1 MWLIEADHQENAAR
15 PFALQI
21 EAVKMFETRF
31 PLFSTWPPARI
42 IAGNAVVCVESCR
55 RFGGG
60 SDRNRALLGN
70 RGNSMHDMQFVQ
82 GRINTG
88 DFASR

>member
-1 MWLIEADHQENAAR
+1 VTKICENFAGGFAWVGRTLDR
-15 PFALQI
+15 PELSVLAILDI
-21 EAVKMFETRF
+21 VEVH
-31 PLFSTWPPARI
+31 
-42 IAGNAVVCVESCR
+42 GNAEVWR

-70 RGNSMHDMQFVQ
+70 LEQPVHDMQIVQ

-88 DFASR
+88 DCASR

>member
-1 MWLIEADHQENAAR
+1 
-15 PFALQI
+15 
-21 EAVKMFETRF
+21 
-31 PLFSTWPPARI
+31 LFSAWPSARI
-42 IAGNAVVCVESCR
+42 IVGNGVVCAEICR

-82 GRINTG
+82 SRINTG
-88 DFASR
+88 DFASC

>member
-1 MWLIEADHQENAAR
+1 MR

-21 EAVKMFETRF
+21 EAVKMFEMRF
-31 PLFSTWPPARI
+31 PLFSTWPSARI
-42 IAGNAVVCVESCR
+42 IVVNGVVCAEICR

-70 RGNSMHDMQFVQ
+70 RGNSMHDMQLVQ
-82 GRINTG
+82 SRINTG
-88 DFASR
+88 DCVSR